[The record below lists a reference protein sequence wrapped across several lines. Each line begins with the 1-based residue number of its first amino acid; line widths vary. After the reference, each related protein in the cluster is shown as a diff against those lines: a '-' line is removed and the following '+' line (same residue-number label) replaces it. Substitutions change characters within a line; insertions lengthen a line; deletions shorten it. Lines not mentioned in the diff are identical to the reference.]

1 MPLMSPRFQLV
12 VFVFCT
18 AGGQNHGV
26 FRQCLCKIR
35 VIAAALCTAVTSS
48 HDNEFFDRAGFH
60 GIDDLVCQGEYLCMG
75 EASDNGSL
83 LEFRRRC
90 AVLCLFDEQRE
101 IFCITDDAVDVRASR
116 ITNRSGCVNTVL

>member
-1 MPLMSPRFQLV
+1 MIGRSLISSRPKTSCNHGKRVGIIALAGIEDARNAVDVAEVQLV

-26 FRQCLCKIR
+26 FRQRLCKIR

-60 GIDDLVCQGEYLCMG
+60 GIDDLVCQGEIM
-75 EASDNGSL
+75 AISDG
-83 LEFRRRC
+83 
-90 AVLCLFDEQRE
+90 
-101 IFCITDDAVDVRASR
+101 T
-116 ITNRSGCVNTVL
+116 TNHL

>member
-1 MPLMSPRFQLV
+1 MPFDVAEVQLV

-75 EASDNGSL
+75 EAPTMVPCSSSVGGAQCFACSMS
-83 LEFRRRC
+83 
-90 AVLCLFDEQRE
+90 RE
-101 IFCITDDAVDVRASR
+101 KSFVSPMTPSMC
-116 ITNRSGCVNTVL
+116 GHPG